1 MDDDEELPPYSP
13 QSTGSAGS
21 ADSADSLTRH
31 MSNMGAVTA

>member
-21 ADSADSLTRH
+21 AGSADSLTRH